1 MKSVARLIEIYE
13 RENDN
18 NYKDDNG
25 EETHQISGGYSLS
38 QLLSD
43 TQTGGG
49 SSNSIFDDL
58 QIPFGL
64 YYNNNAVQDFYK
76 VVKSS
81 VIEDSMFDNLFVSI
95 SKARSKPT
103 RREIPITN
111 KITRKNK

>member
-1 MKSVARLIEIYE
+1 MTSVARLIEIEE

-18 NYKDDNG
+18 NYKDEN
-25 EETHQISGGYSLS
+25 EETHQISGGYNLS

-58 QIPFGL
+58 QIPFGV
-64 YYNNNAVQDFYK
+64 YYNSNVVQDFYK

-81 VIEDSMFDNLFVSI
+81 VIEDSMFDNLFDSI
-95 SKARSKPT
+95 SKTRSKPT
-103 RREIPITN
+103 RREMSITN
-111 KITRKNK
+111 KITRKHK

>member
-1 MKSVARLIEIYE
+1 MKSVARLIEIE
-13 RENDN
+13 QRENDN
-18 NYKDDNG
+18 NYKDDN
-25 EETHQISGGYSLS
+25 EETRQISGGYSLS

-64 YYNNNAVQDFYK
+64 YYNSNVVQDFYK

-81 VIEDSMFDNLFVSI
+81 VIEDSMFDNLFDSI
-95 SKARSKPT
+95 SKSRSKPT
-103 RREIPITN
+103 RREMPITN
-111 KITRKNK
+111 KITRKHK